1 LIPAQKVS
9 GVLIS
14 DAESAACGLG
24 VDVGAPTVDAGCAG
38 ELAWR
43 LCRRG
48 SVVIAPPEGMADWP
62 FVAAVRATSALK
74 SGARTLAETTIFQE
88 LSEWARLG
96 SNQRPLAYE
105 ATTLPASNRRF
116 CLQISLIHAHP

>member
-1 LIPAQKVS
+1 VGLVSTPARRPWMR
-9 GVLIS
+9 GVPANSLV
-14 DAESAACGLG
+14 AYVG
-24 VDVGAPTVDAGCAG
+24 VDPVAT
-38 ELAWR
+38 
-43 LCRRG
+43 
-48 SVVIAPPEGMADWP
+48 APPEGMSDWP

-74 SGARTLAETTIFQE
+74 SGARTLAETTIFQQ